1 MFFFMVAGTI
11 AALKIALDIKRKKRD
26 ERKRDIRNAERDEGR
41 VNNSLRQKKKETKRL
56 NRRKKQIGKRVERKN
71 RDFKNEKRLRIKK
84 RNTHNNY
91 RDVINPTLREIK
103 QDTTNDLKNLEYNFN
118 ASDVK
123 NKLLLTS
130 ILNGESGIEEEQ
142 QNIDE
147 KTREIHAIIQTQ
159 NNHLDKTINTVG
171 ADLESQQL
179 TSDRASL
186 YEDHIKQEYVI
197 ANNAFWYLYYILL
210 IGLAYLYH
218 RKDAINK
225 PNTMFLLVA
234 LLLFPYWMYILEGLF
249 DMLMNLTMYANAA
262 VNSISKIPR
271 ETEKKFDSLF

>member
-103 QDTTNDLKNLEYNFN
+103 QDTTNDLKSLEYNFN

-147 KTREIHAIIQTQ
+147 KPEKYTQ
-159 NNHLDKTINTVG
+159 LSKKN
-171 ADLESQQL
+171 
-179 TSDRASL
+179 
-186 YEDHIKQEYVI
+186 
-197 ANNAFWYLYYILL
+197 
-210 IGLAYLYH
+210 
-218 RKDAINK
+218 
-225 PNTMFLLVA
+225 
-234 LLLFPYWMYILEGLF
+234 
-249 DMLMNLTMYANAA
+249 
-262 VNSISKIPR
+262 SKI
-271 ETEKKFDSLF
+271 